1 MADER
6 DVQLSITATSPSGCW
21 SGAPR
26 WDESQGE
33 QLSLLQGLWHP
44 LGRGLKVHFARGTR
58 ALLSPKSC
66 RDRQGARGQ
75 SASRGHGGLQQ
86 LRAGWGLLIFHPR
99 WVTGR
104 GRKCRNPR
112 WKGHES
118 FQEAAVG
125 RPEPG
130 ACAGGDTSPGSGP
143 SPSLAIPPFPSE
155 VPEEEQAS
163 LEQINIAVNKQTGR
177 VL

>member
-6 DVQLSITATSPSGCW
+6 GVQLGITASSPSGCW

-44 LGRGLKVHFARGTR
+44 MGMREGHTS
-58 ALLSPKSC
+58 SPLPQVLQGQAG
-66 RDRQGARGQ
+66 RQGDTA
-75 SASRGHGGLQQ
+75 LQQ

-104 GRKCRNPR
+104 GRKCRNSR
-112 WKGHES
+112 WKGPES

-130 ACAGGDTSPGSGP
+130 ALRRRGHVPGIRPLPAAGHPTLPLRGP
-143 SPSLAIPPFPSE
+143 
-155 VPEEEQAS
+155 
-163 LEQINIAVNKQTGR
+163 
-177 VL
+177 